1 LGPSEEELRSPVDCD
16 AEYGLDVQLEMG
28 ERAKRLEVGNPDLVA
43 HPAGDDEAAV

>member
-1 LGPSEEELRSPVDCD
+1 LGPSEEELRSPIDCD

-28 ERAKRLEVGNPDLVA
+28 ERAKCLEVGDLVV